1 MVKINFNGA
10 LFSKEKK
17 FGIGMV
23 VKDDNGSVLAS
34 YTKSLSQA
42 YSAVEIESMTAT
54 MALSFAH
61 YIGITQAILEGD
73 SLAMIKALK
82 EDVHSLAPTS
92 LLIEDVRMLS
102 QNFDELLYSHTKR

>member
-1 MVKINFNGA
+1 MNVVKINFDGA

-34 YTKSLSQA
+34 CTKSLSQA

-54 MALSFAH
+54 MALSLP
-61 YIGITQAILEGD
+61 TILV
-73 SLAMIKALK
+73 LRK
-82 EDVHSLAPTS
+82 
-92 LLIEDVRMLS
+92 LS
-102 QNFDELLYSHTKR
+102 WREIRWL